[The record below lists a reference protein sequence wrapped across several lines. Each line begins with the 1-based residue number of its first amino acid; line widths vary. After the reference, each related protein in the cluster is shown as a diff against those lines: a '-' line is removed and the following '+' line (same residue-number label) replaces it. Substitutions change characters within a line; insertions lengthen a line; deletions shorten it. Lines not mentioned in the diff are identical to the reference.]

1 MRKPFQGT
9 LNIIRFN
16 WHFYV
21 LSFGFVITVLT
32 WNNYFQTELGGYV
45 YALCLLIA
53 GTIIVSL
60 LVSYYVYDYSQL
72 YKFNWLGDL
81 ITDGA
86 VALNINAGF
95 DETSELLNAR
105 FHHQQFT
112 VLDFYDPKRHTEIS
126 IKRARAA
133 YPAFPNTI
141 RIATTKLPIED
152 KSIDTVY
159 VIFSAHEIRD
169 ENERTNFFKELNR
182 VIKPEGQIVVVEHLR
197 DFNNFFAYNIGFMH
211 FYSLSTWLSTFKA
224 AQLKVHKE
232 IKVTPFIS
240 TFLLQS
246 DGDTY

>member
-21 LSFGFVITVLT
+21 LSFGFVIAALT
-32 WNNYFQTELGGYV
+32 LSNYFQPEIRGYV
-45 YALCLLIA
+45 YILCLLITA
-53 GTIIVSL
+53 TSIVSL
-60 LVSYYVYDYSQL
+60 LVSYYVYDYSRL
-72 YKFNWLGDL
+72 YEFKWLGDL
-81 ITDGA
+81 IPDGT

-95 DETSELLNAR
+95 DETSELLNAK

-112 VLDFYDPKRHTEIS
+112 VLDFYDPKKHTEIS

-133 YPAFPNTI
+133 YPAFPDTI
-141 RIATTKLPIED
+141 GIATTKLPIGD

-169 ENERTNFFKELNR
+169 GNERKIFFKELNR
-182 VIKPEGQIVVVEHLR
+182 VIKTEGQIVVVEHLR
-197 DFNNFFAYNIGFMH
+197 DFNNFLAYNIGFMH
-211 FYSLSTWLSTFKA
+211 FYSLSTWLSTFKT

-240 TFLLQS
+240 TFLLQP
-246 DGDTY
+246 DGDTH